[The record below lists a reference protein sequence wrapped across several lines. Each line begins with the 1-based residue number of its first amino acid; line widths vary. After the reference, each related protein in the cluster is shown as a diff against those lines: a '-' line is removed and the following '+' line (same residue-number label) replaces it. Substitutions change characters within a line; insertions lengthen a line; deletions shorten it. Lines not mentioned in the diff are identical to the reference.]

1 MATPQVV
8 RRPVGASRQILRTK
22 PLTNYLPKLLT
33 SYRQQIQRSP
43 GQSSYSSD
51 RSPDKIRCTL
61 VDHPWISYRA
71 DLGEMP
77 ATFWMQL
84 GEARSKCG
92 HLCRVPM
99 PKAYADQLHVVSLA
113 KGAHATTAIEG
124 NTLSEDTVRAIVE
137 RQPVPSSPSYQVREV
152 ENVLTAYNWVLSELR
167 EGRPPELTPE
177 LIREFNRMVLD
188 GLEDLED
195 HVVPGEFRTE
205 SVVVGPYRAPDPE
218 ECPELLAQ
226 MCEWLN
232 GPVFAGE
239 GPMRLPTAVIR
250 ASLAH
255 LYLAW
260 IHPFGDGNG
269 RTARLCEYLVLV
281 TSGVPTSAAHLISNH
296 CNDTRDE
303 YYRQLRFAS
312 ESGGDVG
319 RFLQYCADGFVT
331 GLTDQL
337 QFVYERQFRL
347 AWHEHVAE
355 QVTGRDVEMRQRRS
369 LIANT
374 LLGYGKVSKRNI
386 PRLTPELAM
395 AYSTCGPRTLAR
407 DLNELVALELL
418 TEEGDGFAAR
428 VDVLLNLLPL
438 AIQEDGAA
446 RAALGIVE

>member
-1 MATPQVV
+1 MTVEHA
-8 RRPVGASRQILRTK
+8 
-22 PLTNYLPKLLT
+22 
-33 SYRQQIQRSP
+33 
-43 GQSSYSSD
+43 
-51 RSPDKIRCTL
+51 
-61 VDHPWISYRA
+61 WISFKVE
-71 DLGEMP
+71 LTQMVP
-77 ATFWMQL
+77 TFWMQL

-92 HLCRVPM
+92 HLCRVPL
-99 PKAYADQLHVVSLA
+99 PKTYAEQLHMISLA

-124 NTLSEDTVRAIVE
+124 NTLSEETVRAIVE

-152 ENVLTAYNWVLSELR
+152 TNVLTAYNWVLGEIAA
-167 EGRPPELTPE
+167 GRSPELTPE
-177 LIREFNRMVLD
+177 LIAEFNRMVLE

-195 HVVPGEFRTE
+195 HVIPGEIRTE
-205 SVVVGPYRAPDPE
+205 SVVVGPYRAPDPG
-218 ECPELLAQ
+218 ECAALLEQ
-226 MCEWLN
+226 MCQWLN
-232 GPVFAGE
+232 GPSFAGE

-296 CNDTRDE
+296 CNQTRDE
-303 YYRQLRFAS
+303 YYRQLRYAS
-312 ESGGDVG
+312 ESGGDVSK
-319 RFLQYCADGFVT
+319 FLHYCADGFVA
-331 GLTDQL
+331 GLTEQL
-337 QFVYERQFRL
+337 QFVYDRQFRL

-374 LLGYGKVSKRNI
+374 LLGHGIVDKKAI
-386 PRLTPELAM
+386 PRLSTELAV

-407 DLNELVALELL
+407 DLNELVALDLL
-418 TEEGDGFAAR
+418 IERDGGFAAR
-428 VDVLLNLLPL
+428 DDVLLNLLPL

-446 RAALGIVE
+446 RAILDTLT